1 MTTLTLLTKA
11 SHPSQLKRIENSLVA
26 AFEGLDVKVEILG
39 SSVNGWVQV
48 SVSGEDEAI
57 AKSYITKE
65 IGVCPTSID
74 NVKEAPELKGYI
86 IKLGKNQEALSVDVG
101 VFEPKIILATI
112 PLASLQTE
120 LVNGGKIAL
129 KKIAE
134 LYGFSDGL
142 PVNIKVTNLNGAE
155 GNMQAE
161 LSSAQIEK
169 FKSWRESFLDR
180 LIILGSTLG
189 DVEKT
194 LERTRLNRDVIG
206 VESLGLFEHVLTCK
220 LGTDATG
227 LISKIGRYT
236 RNSKLIVFNPKKI
249 ISFLGE

>member
-1 MTTLTLLTKA
+1 MATLTLLTKA

-57 AKSYITKE
+57 AKSYIAKE

-74 NVKEAPELKGYI
+74 NLKEAPEIKGYI
-86 IKLGKNQEALSVDVG
+86 LKIGKNPDTLTIDVG

-112 PLASLQTE
+112 PLASLQAQ
-120 LVNGGKIAL
+120 LDCGKIDL

-134 LYGFSDGL
+134 LYGLSDGL
-142 PVNIKVTNLNGAE
+142 PLNIKVTDLNSNE
-155 GNMQAE
+155 GNIQAE
-161 LSSAQIEK
+161 LSTEQSEK
-169 FKSWRESFLDR
+169 FKNWKESLLDR
-180 LIILGSTLG
+180 LIVLGSTLG

-227 LISKIGRYT
+227 LISKIGRYM

-249 ISFLGE
+249 ISFLSE